1 MKNVKISRIQRK
13 SAEDVLEWMLR
24 YGKDWVDYMELYES
38 KFAEDVEDKEL
49 GLSAIMA
56 ISMGIYGGKVA
67 DLQKHGYVEESRKQ
81 DARSWIIDRRFKLTP
96 KAFALLEKYNKYNE
110 LKGKE
115 HGRRKERTNQR
126 TD

>member
-1 MKNVKISRIQRK
+1 MSTVKNVKISRIQRK
-13 SAEDVLEWMLR
+13 SAEDVLEWLLR
-24 YGKDWVDYMELYES
+24 YGKDWVDYIDLYED
-38 KFAEDVEDKEL
+38 KYAEDVRDEEL

-67 DLQKHGYVEESRKQ
+67 DLQKYGYVEESRKQ
-81 DARSWIIDRRFKLTP
+81 DARSWMIDRRFKLTD

-115 HGRRKERTNQR
+115 YGRSKTR
-126 TD
+126 